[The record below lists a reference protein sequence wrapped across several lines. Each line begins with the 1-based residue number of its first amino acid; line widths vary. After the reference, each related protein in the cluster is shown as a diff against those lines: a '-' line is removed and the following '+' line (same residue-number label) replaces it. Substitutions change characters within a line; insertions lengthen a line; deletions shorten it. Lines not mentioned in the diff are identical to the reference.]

1 MKTEL
6 TLKNVMIIREGCSER
21 RGEISAHTI
30 ACLSVN
36 CLDKTV
42 PLTHEGQLIGRI
54 ERIHIGIKGH
64 PSHAELRGDI
74 VFTDFKGLVALI
86 NEERFYPVSV
96 TSKSTGIYSTCL
108 DSVFFTTRDDCDFED
123 QQPIDLSELRELV
136 KGMEKSEKPGA
147 FLFRKRYDDVNSGF
161 LGTLMLGR
169 CGKIHFNENDT
180 LEIEKGYLIFNTKD
194 TVTAV
199 KISEIEVIESIK
211 NKDETENVF
220 IRVAS
225 GTCAEMRN
233 SNIGARD
240 LIEILERYKES
251 QLVALKAS

>member
-30 ACLSVN
+30 ACLAVN

-54 ERIHIGIKGH
+54 ERIYIKDY

-74 VFTDFKGLVALI
+74 VFTDFKGPVALI

-96 TSKSTGIYSTCL
+96 TNKSTGIYSTYL
-108 DSVFFTTRDDCDFED
+108 VSAFFTTRDDCDFEG
-123 QQPIDLSELRELV
+123 QQPLDLSDLRELV
-136 KGMEKSEKPGA
+136 KGMEKSEAPGA
-147 FLFRKRYDDVNSGF
+147 SLFRKRYDDVNSGF
-161 LGTLMLGR
+161 LGTLMLDR

-199 KISEIEVIESIK
+199 KISEIEAINSIK
-211 NKDETENVF
+211 NEDKTESVYISTSN
-220 IRVAS
+220 RER
-225 GTCAEMRN
+225 AEMRN
-233 SNIGARD
+233 SNIPVKD
-240 LIEILERYKES
+240 IIDIIEEYKMRE
-251 QLVALKAS
+251 LYPLKVN

>member
-21 RGEISAHTI
+21 RGEISAHNI
-30 ACLSVN
+30 ACIVINSSN
-36 CLDKTV
+36 KTV
-42 PLTHEGQLIGRI
+42 LLTHEGNVIGRI
-54 ERIHIGIKGH
+54 EKIRVGAKDCSS
-64 PSHAELRGDI
+64 PAELRGDI
-74 VFTDFKGLVALI
+74 VFTDFKKLAALI
-86 NEERFYPVSV
+86 DEERFYPVAV
-96 TSKSTGIYSTCL
+96 TDKSTGIYSTYL
-108 DSVFFTTRDDCDFED
+108 VNVFFTTRDDCDFED
-123 QQPIDLSELRELV
+123 QQPLDLSGLRELMR
-136 KGMEKSEKPGA
+136 GMEKSEKPGA

-169 CGKIHFNENDT
+169 CGKIHFNKSDT
-180 LEIEKGYLIFNTKD
+180 LEAVRGYLIINTKD
-194 TVTAV
+194 TISAV

-240 LIEILERYKES
+240 LIEILEQYKES

>member
-1 MKTEL
+1 MKAEF
-6 TLKNVMIIREGCSER
+6 TLKNTLLLREGRSER
-21 RGEISAHTI
+21 RGEISYTQTACI
-30 ACLSVN
+30 ACNSTN
-36 CLDKTV
+36 KTI
-42 PLTHEGQLIGRI
+42 PLTHEGNVIGRVENI
-54 ERIHIGIKGH
+54 YIDDKERMDY
-64 PSHAELRGDI
+64 AELYGDI
-74 VFTDFKGLVALI
+74 VFTDFEELVTLI
-86 NEERFYPVSV
+86 DEELLYPASV
-96 TSKSTGIYSTCL
+96 TAQSAGAHSAFL

-123 QQPIDLSELRELV
+123 QEPIDLSELRELV
-136 KGMEKSEKPGA
+136 KSIEKLEKPGA

-169 CGKIHFNENDT
+169 CGKIHFNKSDT
-180 LEIEKGYLIFNTKD
+180 LEAVRGYLIINTKD
-194 TVTAV
+194 TISAV

-233 SNIGARD
+233 SNTGARD
-240 LIEILERYKES
+240 LMEILDQYKES

>member
-30 ACLSVN
+30 ACLAVN

-54 ERIHIGIKGH
+54 ERIYIKDY

-96 TSKSTGIYSTCL
+96 TNKSTGIYSIYL
-108 DSVFFTTRDDCDFED
+108 VSAFFTTRDDCDFEG
-123 QQPIDLSELRELV
+123 QQPLDLSDLRELV

-233 SNIGARD
+233 SIIGARD

>member
-30 ACLSVN
+30 ACLAVN

-54 ERIHIGIKGH
+54 ERIYIKDY

-96 TSKSTGIYSTCL
+96 TNKSTGIYSTYL
-108 DSVFFTTRDDCDFED
+108 VSAFFTTRDDCDFEG
-123 QQPIDLSELRELV
+123 QQPLDLSDLRELV
-136 KGMEKSEKPGA
+136 KGMEKSEKPSA

-169 CGKIHFNENDT
+169 CGKIHFNKSDT
-180 LEIEKGYLIFNTKD
+180 LEAVRGYLIINTKD
-194 TVTAV
+194 TISAV

>member
-6 TLKNVMIIREGCSER
+6 PLKNVMIIREGCSER

-30 ACLSVN
+30 ACLAVN

-54 ERIHIGIKGH
+54 ERIYIKDY

-96 TSKSTGIYSTCL
+96 TNKSTGIYSTYL
-108 DSVFFTTRDDCDFED
+108 VSAFFTTRDDCDFEG
-123 QQPIDLSELRELV
+123 QQPLDLSDLRELV
-136 KGMEKSEKPGA
+136 KGMEKSEAPGA
-147 FLFRKRYDDVNSGF
+147 SLFRKRYDDVNSGF
-161 LGTLMLGR
+161 LGTLMLDR